1 MMKVKLTRSSFW
13 IALLLTIIIS
23 GCAAH
28 QTTVNAQKYD
38 AAKHDPEVK
47 NALKEPPV
55 KTIGIIGG
63 VSWASSIEYYRLMN
77 EMVRD
82 TLGGVHS
89 AQILMF
95 SIEFGE
101 FSKQERLADQGDWT
115 LITQTMLDAAQR
127 LKNGGADFIVIASNT
142 LNSLAGIIEEKVKI
156 PIIHIADATGEKVRG
171 KGVHTVVLLGTKYTM
186 EQPFY
191 RERLMKYGIKV
202 VIPNEKERNYIN
214 TVIFDELCANRVEPK
229 SKKEF
234 ILIINRLKKEEGAE
248 GVILGCTEIPL
259 LIKQEDVDIPVF
271 DTTAIHSE
279 AAVKYSLNR

>member
-38 AAKHDPEVK
+38 AAKHDTEVK

-156 PIIHIADATGEKVRG
+156 PVIHIADATGEKVRG
-171 KGVHTVVLLGTKYTM
+171 KGLHTVVLLGTKYTM

-214 TVIFDELCANRVEPK
+214 KVIFDELCANRIEPK

-259 LIKQEDVDIPVF
+259 LIKQEDMDIPVF

>member
-13 IALLLTIIIS
+13 IALLLIIIIG

-38 AAKHDPEVK
+38 AAKHDTEVK

-156 PIIHIADATGEKVRG
+156 PVIHIADATGEKVRG
-171 KGVHTVVLLGTKYTM
+171 KGLHTVVLLGTKYTM

-214 TVIFDELCANRVEPK
+214 KVIFDELCANRVEPK

-279 AAVKYSLNR
+279 TAVKYSLNR

>member
-1 MMKVKLTRSSFW
+1 MKVKLTRSSFW
-13 IALLLTIIIS
+13 IALLLIIIIG

-38 AAKHDPEVK
+38 AAKHDAEVK

-156 PIIHIADATGEKVRG
+156 PVIHIADATGEKVRG

-259 LIKQEDVDIPVF
+259 LIKQEDMDIPVF